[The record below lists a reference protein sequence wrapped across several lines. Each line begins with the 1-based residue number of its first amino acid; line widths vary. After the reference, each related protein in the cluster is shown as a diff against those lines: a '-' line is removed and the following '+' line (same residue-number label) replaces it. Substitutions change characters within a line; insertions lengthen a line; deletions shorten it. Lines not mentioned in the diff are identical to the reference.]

1 MSDSMAQLHGWNS
14 APTGPL
20 VAGPLLGEVSPT
32 EARIWVQARS
42 SAPISLLIYREDI
55 STSPVQ
61 VIEQTPQ
68 AAQWLCSVFEVASL
82 EAGVAYSYSFRSEHG
97 ESERIP
103 LHLGVA
109 EDATTLRI
117 AFGSCYKEY
126 SRHDLRIFDSIA
138 ASSPDL
144 FLMLGDTCYTD
155 EEDRRSEATFM
166 QAHLR
171 NRNSDALRRVI
182 SRIPTLGIW
191 DDHDFGPNDKDGRY
205 SEKDR
210 SLRCFCRMWA
220 QKQYGTESL
229 PGVFSRVRCGP
240 VELFLLDSRFYRRE
254 REHILGDGQL
264 QWLLEGLK
272 QSTAPVK
279 LLLSGS
285 QVLPEVA
292 ARSDWDWECFRRD
305 GAKELERLQSFLA
318 EQDISGVVALSG
330 DPHLGQIFRA
340 PGVPRGDRQIGPPL
354 WELTSSPL
362 ANRPW
367 TKPVWPADSQGEHS
381 FDRYLLEEVAAPNF
395 GLVDIDLSRVGAEVR
410 LHLCQE
416 DGATFFSYDLD
427 LETLRV
433 RPHREHVCAAVRDA
447 RHAYCFVGDK
457 YARYDIQHGT
467 LDEGFP
473 RAIKDGWKGVFP
485 GQLSAVIGIDAV
497 YFSKRGK
504 AFFFSGNGY
513 VRFDL
518 EHDQVDPGYPKYLK
532 THWHGVWAA
541 DLTAI
546 LPGEDDKIIF
556 VKGTE
561 CIRYD
566 LKADRAD
573 LGYPRPLADE
583 FPGIFAEEIDAAVA
597 WSDGSYYF
605 VCGNEVMRFDSS
617 TRQLLPGYPR
627 RLSEDPNHRWFAFL
641 T

>member
-1 MSDSMAQLHGWNS
+1 MSNAMAQLHGRNA

-42 SAPISLLIYREDI
+42 SAPTSLLIFREDI
-55 STSPVQ
+55 SAGPVQ

-68 AAQWLCSVFEVASL
+68 VEQWLCCVFEVGNL
-82 EAGVAYSYSFRSEHG
+82 DAGVAYSYSFRSEHG
-97 ESERIP
+97 ESERLP
-103 LHLGVA
+103 LRLGVA
-109 EDATTLRI
+109 EDANTIRI
-117 AFGSCYKEY
+117 AFGSCYKEH
-126 SRHDLRIFDSIA
+126 SRQDLRIFDSIA
-138 ASSPDL
+138 ASAPDL

-155 EEDRRSEATFM
+155 EEDRLSEATFM

-171 NRNSDALRRVI
+171 NRNNDSLRRLI

-191 DDHDFGPNDKDGRY
+191 DDHDFGPNDKDGTY

-210 SLRCFCRMWA
+210 SLRCFRRMWA

-229 PGVFSRVRCGP
+229 PGVFSQVRCGP

-254 REHILGDGQL
+254 REHILGDEQL
-264 QWLLEGLK
+264 NWLLDALK

-292 ARSDWDWECFRRD
+292 ARPDWDWECFRRD
-305 GAKELERLQSFLA
+305 GAKELARLQQFLA
-318 EQDISGVVALSG
+318 QQDISGVMVLSG
-330 DPHLGQIFRA
+330 DPHLGQLFRA
-340 PGVPRGDRQIGPPL
+340 PGVLLEGGQIGPPL

-395 GLVDIDLSRVGAEVR
+395 GLVDIDLSRVGAEV
-410 LHLCQE
+410 LLQLCKE
-416 DGATFFSYDLD
+416 DGATYFSYPLA

-433 RPHREHVCAAVRDA
+433 RPQRQHVCAAVRDA
-447 RHAYCFVGDK
+447 RHAYCLIGDK
-457 YARYDIQHGT
+457 YARYDIQHDSV
-467 LDEGFP
+467 DEGFP
-473 RAIKDGWKGVFP
+473 RAMKDGWKGVFP
-485 GQLSAVIGIDAV
+485 SQLGAVSGIDAV
-497 YFSKRGK
+497 YFSKRAK
-504 AFFFSGNGY
+504 AYFFSGNGY

-518 EHDQVDPGYPKYLK
+518 DHNQVDPGYPKYIK

-546 LPGEDDKIIF
+546 LPAEDDKIFF

-561 CIRYD
+561 CVRYD

-573 LGYPRPLADE
+573 PGYPRALADE
-583 FPGIFAEEIDAAVA
+583 FPGVFTESIDAAVA
-597 WSDGSYYF
+597 WSDGCYYF
-605 VCGNEVMRFDSS
+605 VCGNEVMRFDAN
-617 TRQLLPGYPR
+617 THQLLPGYPR
-627 RLSEDPNHRWFAFL
+627 RLSEDPHHRWFAFL
-641 T
+641 P

>member
-1 MSDSMAQLHGWNS
+1 MSDGMTQLHGWNS

-20 VAGPLLGEVSPT
+20 VAGPLIGEVSPT
-32 EARIWVQARS
+32 EALIWVQARS
-42 SAPISLLIYREDI
+42 SAPISLLIFREDI

-68 AAQWLCSVFEVASL
+68 VEQWLCSVFEVGNL
-82 EAGVAYSYSFRSEHG
+82 ETGVAYSYSFVSDHG

-103 LHLGVA
+103 LKLGVA

-126 SRHDLRIFDSIA
+126 SRRDLRIFDSIA

-191 DDHDFGPNDKDGRY
+191 DDHDFGPNDKDGTY

-220 QKQYGTESL
+220 QKHYGTESL

-254 REHILGDGQL
+254 REQILGDGQL
-264 QWLLEGLK
+264 QWLLDGLK
-272 QSTAPVK
+272 HSTAPVK

-305 GAKELERLQSFLA
+305 GAKELAGLQRFLA

-330 DPHLGQIFRA
+330 DPHLGQLFRA
-340 PGVPRGDRQIGPPL
+340 SGVPRGDGQVGPPL

-381 FDRYLLEEVAAPNF
+381 FDRYLIEEVAALNF
-395 GLVDIDLSRVGAEVR
+395 GMVDIDLSRAGAEVR
-410 LHLCQE
+410 LQLCQE
-416 DGATFFSYDLD
+416 DGALSFSYDLD

-433 RPHREHVCAAVRDA
+433 RPHREHVCAAVRDT
-447 RHAYCFVGDK
+447 RHAYCFIGDK

-473 RAIKDGWKGVFP
+473 RATKDGWKGVFP
-485 GQLSAVIGIDAV
+485 GQLSAVSGIDAV
-497 YFSKRGK
+497 YFSKHGK

-518 EHDQVDPGYPKYLK
+518 KHDQVDPGYPKYLK

-546 LPGEDDKIIF
+546 LPGEDDKILF
-556 VKGTE
+556 VKGAE

-566 LKADRAD
+566 LRADRAD
-573 LGYPRPLADE
+573 AGYPRPLADE

-605 VCGNEVMRFDSS
+605 VRGIEVMRFDAS

-627 RLSEDPNHRWFAFL
+627 RLSEDPHHRWFAFL